1 MSQKVRLLDV
11 FEGKR
16 YHKVI
21 LVVSVATFLLLEL
34 LIYLAA
40 ASQAGQKARVI
51 ITDAGGKKVYETP
64 GNALTSYE
72 KLVFESTFGPLH
84 NFQVQLQSETLPFPF
99 RAWVSAAVGI
109 PIGLVLLVSFVIKV
123 YLALLYGSEDKGGD
137 ADEDSTM
144 SSSIKNRFGSLYRSF
159 GKVSVFHVGFIV
171 LIAVLFFWVIPNFLQ
186 DFASISITAIREYK
200 WFFLG
205 TAIFMAM
212 LITWMIYLR
221 YKLSRQMLEN
231 QLDLEKFR
239 VEKQLLLQQ
248 EPPTPLLPN
257 PMNEAQEPR

>member
-16 YHKVI
+16 YHKVVLI
-21 LVVSVATFLLLEL
+21 VSIITFLVLEL

-51 ITDAGGKKVYETP
+51 ITDAAGRKVYETS
-64 GNALTSYE
+64 GSALTSYE
-72 KLVFESTFGPLH
+72 KLVFESTFGSLH
-84 NFQVQLQSETLPFPF
+84 NYQVQLQSENLPFPF

-109 PIGLVLLVSFVIKV
+109 PIGLVLLVSFLIKV
-123 YLALLYGSEDKGGD
+123 YLSLLYGSEDKDREED
-137 ADEDSTM
+137 ASV
-144 SSSIKNRFGSLYRSF
+144 SSSIRHRFGSLYHSLGRISI
-159 GKVSVFHVGFIV
+159 FHVGFIV
-171 LIAVLFFWVIPNFLQ
+171 LTAVFLFWVVPNFLQ
-186 DFASISITAIREYK
+186 DFASVTITAIREYK

-205 TAIFMAM
+205 TAIFLAM

-221 YKLSRQMLEN
+221 YKLSRQMLAN

-239 VEKQLLLQQ
+239 VEKQLLLQH
-248 EPPTPLLPN
+248 ETPPLLPN
-257 PMNEAQEPR
+257 TMNEAQDPR